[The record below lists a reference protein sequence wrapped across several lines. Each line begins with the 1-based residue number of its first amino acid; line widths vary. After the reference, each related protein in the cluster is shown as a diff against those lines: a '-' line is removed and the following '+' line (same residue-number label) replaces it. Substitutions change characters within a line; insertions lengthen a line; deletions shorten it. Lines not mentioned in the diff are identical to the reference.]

1 MVRYTMAGTFDEE
14 CRRVLKRWL
23 VVAAVGN
30 DSSTI
35 SLVGAHADRDGQHSS
50 AETEDAISHVNVIE
64 TWVPLI
70 QY

>member
-1 MVRYTMAGTFDEE
+1 MAGTSDEE
-14 CRRVLKRWL
+14 CRRVLKRWF
-23 VVAAVGN
+23 VVAVGI

-35 SLVGAHADRDGQHSS
+35 SLVGAHADGDGQHSS
-50 AETEDAISHVNVIE
+50 AETEDAISHIKVIE